1 MKARLSSHFAEL
13 LNQKRGFL
21 PLLIGDIVSTTGFAV
36 FLVSTNYLV
45 FTTTYSALAI
55 TYVGIV
61 SFVPTI
67 VFGLFAGA
75 FVDRSNRRHVMI
87 ICDIARALIVA
98 IIPIWMILKG
108 FDLTVIIAVALLV
121 NVFST
126 IFRPAARSIMPQIVQ
141 TSWIQDANGLMSAL
155 ESLANSAS
163 LAFGGAMIVALGA
176 SLSLFYNSFTYLIS
190 ACMIF
195 LIIVPSSLVS
205 ERNNARP
212 IQGPDA
218 IPVSSS
224 SRSAATQP
232 SRASPEGAERSRRP
246 PFISDVRGGMSYLLR
261 HKGILEMTLFA
272 SAVNFF
278 FTLSFNFLVVY
289 VTRFLFEG
297 GFVYGILLATY
308 SFGSALGALIIGR
321 LNALRYAGK
330 ALITMDIIYGFS
342 TLSMIFFR
350 NTFFAGAMLF
360 VTGFSIGLTIAL
372 YFSVIQTLVPASILG
387 RVVSADEVGSYASI
401 PLAQIAGGLLIQTFG
416 IVKDFEIA
424 GVGLILTG
432 LISILLRD
440 FRRIRSVD

>member
-1 MKARLSSHFAEL
+1 
-13 LNQKRGFL
+13 
-21 PLLIGDIVSTTGFAV
+21 
-36 FLVSTNYLV
+36 
-45 FTTTYSALAI
+45 
-55 TYVGIV
+55 
-61 SFVPTI
+61 
-67 VFGLFAGA
+67 
-75 FVDRSNRRHVMI
+75 
-87 ICDIARALIVA
+87 
-98 IIPIWMILKG
+98 
-108 FDLTVIIAVALLV
+108 
-121 NVFST
+121 
-126 IFRPAARSIMPQIVQ
+126 
-141 TSWIQDANGLMSAL
+141 
-155 ESLANSAS
+155 
-163 LAFGGAMIVALGA
+163 
-176 SLSLFYNSFTYLIS
+176 
-190 ACMIF
+190 
-195 LIIVPSSLVS
+195 
-205 ERNNARP
+205 
-212 IQGPDA
+212 
-218 IPVSSS
+218 
-224 SRSAATQP
+224 
-232 SRASPEGAERSRRP
+232 
-246 PFISDVRGGMSYLLR
+246 MSYLVR